1 MEIQDTKNEFHH
13 ALSGDDFTGCSCK
26 AHETPRTGFPTMDHP
41 IGLLPAGFG
50 ASGNSRKIS
59 MKCLPHFTEHPC
71 GFCGKRRFPA
81 RPIVAGLEGFM
92 KTHLTWRDAILALA
106 IVFVWGTNFV
116 VIRVALDALPP
127 LFLATMRFVLVLLP
141 ACFFVPRPKVSWAN
155 LVIYGL
161 CIGMLQ
167 FGALFIAMNGR
178 ISPGLAS
185 LVVQMQV
192 FFTIGLA
199 MIRTGERLKAHHLL
213 ALALALAGMGVIA
226 GHSGQGTTLA
236 GLSLVLVA
244 ALGWAL
250 GNQASREAGPVN
262 MLAYVVWAAL
272 FAIPPLLGLSLWLEG
287 PAAIA
292 GGLARASALTWAS
305 VAWQSVGN
313 TLFGYSCWAW
323 LLSRYPAATVAPLSL
338 LVPVFGFGAS
348 ALLLGEPLPAWK
360 IEATILIMAGLGVN
374 LLWRPGKAAISGEAA

>member
-1 MEIQDTKNEFHH
+1 
-13 ALSGDDFTGCSCK
+13 
-26 AHETPRTGFPTMDHP
+26 
-41 IGLLPAGFG
+41 
-50 ASGNSRKIS
+50 
-59 MKCLPHFTEHPC
+59 
-71 GFCGKRRFPA
+71 
-81 RPIVAGLEGFM
+81 M
-92 KTHLTWRDAILALA
+92 KTHLTWRDALLAVA

-116 VIRVALDALPP
+116 VIRVALNALPP
-127 LFLATMRFVLVLLP
+127 LFLATLRFALVLVP
-141 ACFFVPRPKVSWAN
+141 ACFFIPRPRSVGDSQSDIKYVSWAN
-155 LVIYGL
+155 LAIYGL

-167 FGALFIAMNGR
+167 FGALFVAMNGH

-185 LVVQMQV
+185 LVIQMQV

-199 MIRTGERLKAHHLL
+199 MLRTGERLKAHHLL
-213 ALALALAGMGVIA
+213 ALGLALAGMGMIA
-226 GHSGQGTTLA
+226 ARNGHGTTPA

-244 ALGWAL
+244 AAGWAL
-250 GNQASREAGPVN
+250 GNQASREAGQVN

-292 GGLARASALTWAS
+292 AGIEHASAVTWVS
-305 VAWQSVGN
+305 VLWQSVGN
-313 TLFGYSCWAW
+313 TMFGYSCWAW

-360 IEATILIMAGLGVN
+360 IEATILIMAGLAVN
-374 LLWRPGKAAISGEAA
+374 LLWRPRKAAISGEPD

>member
-1 MEIQDTKNEFHH
+1 MT
-13 ALSGDDFTGCSCK
+13 
-26 AHETPRTGFPTMDHP
+26 
-41 IGLLPAGFG
+41 
-50 ASGNSRKIS
+50 
-59 MKCLPHFTEHPC
+59 
-71 GFCGKRRFPA
+71 
-81 RPIVAGLEGFM
+81 
-92 KTHLTWRDAILALA
+92 THLTWRDTFLALA

-127 LFLATMRFVLVLLP
+127 LFLATMRFLLVLLP
-141 ACFFVPRPKVSWAN
+141 AVFFLKRPKVSWAN

-192 FFTIGLA
+192 FFTIGLS
-199 MIRTGERLKAHHLL
+199 MLRTGERIKPHQMA
-213 ALALALAGMGVIA
+213 AFALALAGMGVIA
-226 GHSGQGTTLA
+226 AHSGQGTTLA

-250 GNQASREAGPVN
+250 GNQTGREAAKEGLRVN
-262 MLAYVVWAAL
+262 MLAYVVWATM
-272 FAIPPLLGLSLWLEG
+272 FAIPPLLILSLVLEG

-292 GGLARASALTWAS
+292 NGIARATPITWVS
-305 VAWQSVGN
+305 VLWQSVGN
-313 TLFGYSCWAW
+313 TMFGYSCWAW
-323 LLSRYPAATVAPLSL
+323 LLSRYPAATVSPLSL

-348 ALLLGEPLPAWK
+348 ALLLGEPLPSWK
-360 IEATILIMAGLGVN
+360 IEATVLIMAGLAVN
-374 LLWRPGKAAISGEAA
+374 LLWRPRKAAISGEAA